1 MSKWEMV
8 KLGEVFSSIR
18 NGANIKQG
26 MISGGYPITRIE
38 TISNCVIDRNRMG
51 YAGIKEISS
60 YKGYVLEHGD
70 ILMSHINSEKHLGK
84 TACYELKD
92 KETIIHGMNLLCL
105 KVNTER
111 LFYKFANYFFG
122 SLLFKQQIPRI
133 TKKSVNQ
140 ASFTVTALKQLL
152 IPLPPLEVQRKI
164 AETLD
169 AAAALLAL
177 RKEQLAEMD
186 NLIKSVFYEMFG
198 DPVMNEKGWSI
209 EKFGKLGELG
219 RGISKHR
226 PRNDPKLLNGIYP
239 LIQTGDVANAGLYI
253 NQYTQTYSELG
264 LKQSK
269 MWEKGTLCITIA
281 ANIAKTAILGFDA
294 CFPDS
299 VVGFK
304 PYKYTNEFFVNTW
317 FAFFQKIIEDQAPE
331 SAQKNINL
339 KILNDLEIISPPLP
353 LQTQFAE
360 IVTKIEEQKAL
371 VQKAIDE
378 SQYLFD
384 SLMNEYFN

>member
-1 MSKWEMV
+1 MRIKNHQ
-8 KLGEVFSSIR
+8 KVFSRFLFYVLFHYHKVGKTKSFQNKTTGII
-18 NGANIKQG
+18 NLKL
-26 MISGGYPITRIE
+26 
-38 TISNCVIDRNRMG
+38 DR
-51 YAGIKEISS
+51 YTKEI
-60 YKGYVLEHGD
+60 D
-70 ILMSHINSEKHLGK
+70 
-84 TACYELKD
+84 
-92 KETIIHGMNLLCL
+92 
-105 KVNTER
+105 
-111 LFYKFANYFFG
+111 
-122 SLLFKQQIPRI
+122 
-133 TKKSVNQ
+133 
-140 ASFTVTALKQLL
+140 
-152 IPLPPLEVQRKI
+152 IPLPPLEVQQKI
-164 AETLD
+164 AQTLD
-169 AAAALLAL
+169 SAAALIAL
-177 RKEQLAEMD
+177 RKQQLAELD
-186 NLIKSVFYEMFG
+186 NLIKAAFYELFG
-198 DPVMNEKGWSI
+198 DPVTNEKGWST

-304 PYKYTNEFFVNTW
+304 PYEDTNEFFVNTW

-339 KILNDLEIISPPLP
+339 KILNDLEIITPPISF
-353 LQTQFAE
+353 QNQFAA

-371 VQKAIDE
+371 VQMAIDE